1 MTDGAMF
8 NPLPGGRHSPAR
20 LSRGRDWR
28 AVVPVPSDAPPAP
41 AAHPTRGVPS
51 ARWGY
56 HGKDGA
62 LLGYVLRFDGP
73 DGAKDFSFLTWCE
86 PASDGPGEW
95 RWKSWDVPR
104 PLYGLDRLS
113 AHPEMPVIITEGEKA
128 ADAAGALLPGCE
140 GGHYPE
146 EVLV

>member
-1 MTDGAMF
+1 MTDEAMF

-104 PLYGLDRLS
+104 PL
-113 AHPEMPVIITEGEKA
+113 
-128 ADAAGALLPGCE
+128 
-140 GGHYPE
+140 
-146 EVLV
+146 